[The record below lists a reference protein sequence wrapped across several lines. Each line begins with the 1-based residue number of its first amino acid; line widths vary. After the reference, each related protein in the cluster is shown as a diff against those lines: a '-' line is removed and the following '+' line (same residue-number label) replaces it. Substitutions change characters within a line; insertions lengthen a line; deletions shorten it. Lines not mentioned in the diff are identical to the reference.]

1 MIRLAGAPEYNL
13 RTTTSQSLAQY
24 YTKLKRDIKILKDI
38 EKGIEAKIRLG
49 LYPDTFELEA
59 PDTKFYVPS
68 SVWQAHVGK
77 DWFEANKKPMNQQ
90 MIIKI
95 KN

>member
-24 YTKLKRDIKILKDI
+24 YTKLKRDIKILKAI
-38 EKGIEAKIRLG
+38 EKEIEAKIRLG
-49 LYPDTFELEA
+49 LHPETFDLEA
-59 PDTKFYVPS
+59 PTPKFYVPAP
-68 SVWQAHVGK
+68 VWQAHVGK
-77 DWFEANKKPMNQQ
+77 DWIEANQKPMNQQ

-95 KN
+95 K